1 MRNQTMSKSLEKF
14 EIFLSGK
21 IQDVDDEQFI
31 VDRTISFENGF
42 EYLFKSVSLEASIS
56 IKTDFSLKPFVKQ
69 KMGP

>member
-1 MRNQTMSKSLEKF
+1 MSKSLEKF

-42 EYLFKSVSLEASIS
+42 EYLFKSVSLEASI
-56 IKTDFSLKPFVKQ
+56 KTDFSLKPFVKQ